1 MGRPPIGKRPM
12 TARERQQRHRA
23 GLSHTVTKP
32 APVTKQPPV
41 AHPITRTTPVIPPG
55 ADALPQR
62 LTEDQIEE
70 WADALDIDRNEL
82 ERLTRVI
89 GRRDTQVTLDGFID
103 DPEESAR
110 WLLRELGWS
119 ALYEI
124 SEAIDKVLDE
134 DEDEPVTK

>member
-23 GLSHTVTKP
+23 GLSHAVTKP
-32 APVTKQPPV
+32 ASVTKQPPV
-41 AHPITRTTPVIPPG
+41 PHPIARTTPVIPPA

-70 WADALDIDRNEL
+70 WTDKLDIGRNEL

-119 ALYEI
+119 ALYDV

-134 DEDEPVTK
+134 DEPVTK